1 MRALGALLLAIAG
14 LAGGVERAR
23 ELTRRCR
30 LTAALASSLELLRGE
45 VAHMERVDRAAE
57 RLARAGPPEARGF
70 FALFAAGLEALG
82 EREVAEIWDA
92 AARTLPLAPPA
103 LEALLAAG
111 RSLGRYGA
119 DEQLAALSRGVEALA
134 RLAEEERAR
143 AENGRRLYAGAG
155 LALGLIAAIMLY

>member
-1 MRALGALLLAIAG
+1 MGYWCGRLRAPDGADPGAD
-14 LAGGVERAR
+14 
-23 ELTRRCR
+23 
-30 LTAALASSLELLRGE
+30 GE
-45 VAHMERVDRAAE
+45 
-57 RLARAGPPEARGF
+57 
-70 FALFAAGLEALG
+70 
-82 EREVAEIWDA
+82 
-92 AARTLPLAPPA
+92 AP
-103 LEALLAAG
+103 AG

>member
-14 LAGGVERAR
+14 LAGGVERSR

-30 LTAALASSLELLRGE
+30 LTAALASALELLRGE
-45 VAHMERVDRAAE
+45 VARMERADRAAE

-70 FALFAAGLEALG
+70 FALFAAGLGALG

-92 AARTLPLAPPA
+92 AARTLPLAA